1 MVVRAK
7 VAPNRIKIERQ
18 LGEIVGL
25 KTTTEVIKK
34 LHVIIPRVDD
44 AVDAVS
50 GAYGVRDRLRPPPGV
65 RDNIGP
71 LRDWLEMVF
80 GAEEPLYCPVLG
92 LPPISEPRI
101 VEAGRQSA
109 VGAFY
114 TILRGLT
121 PRRRP
126 GPYAAKVVNAA
137 FGNAKITER
146 DLGRAR
152 ETFKEERAKESDA

>member
-1 MVVRAK
+1 
-7 VAPNRIKIERQ
+7 
-18 LGEIVGL
+18 
-25 KTTTEVIKK
+25 
-34 LHVIIPRVDD
+34 
-44 AVDAVS
+44 
-50 GAYGVRDRLRPPPGV
+50 
-65 RDNIGP
+65 
-71 LRDWLEMVF
+71 MVF